1 MINVTAFTDCP
12 PQFGGEED
20 MVNGTWEGCEM
31 PSRMSAA
38 LRPHRGVMTL
48 AGPPATSG
56 SGARRAY
63 RGSWYFSGGL
73 RAWGSAR
80 LLHLRLPR
88 DSRLMG
94 LLLRAGSRMGE
105 VHEPQMMYFSENRML
120 SVSRTPCPR
129 SFQREIQ
136 WNGLKNILPALISS
150 EW

>member
-1 MINVTAFTDCP
+1 
-12 PQFGGEED
+12 

-63 RGSWYFSGGL
+63 RGSWHFSGGL
-73 RAWGSAR
+73 RTWRSAR
-80 LLHLRLPR
+80 LLQLRFPR
-88 DSRLMG
+88 DSRLTG
-94 LLLRAGSRMGE
+94 LLMRAGTRMGG
-105 VHEPQMMYFSENRML
+105 VHEPQKMYFSENRML
-120 SVSRTPCPR
+120 SVSRTLCPC

-136 WNGLKNILPALISS
+136 WNGLKNILPALISL